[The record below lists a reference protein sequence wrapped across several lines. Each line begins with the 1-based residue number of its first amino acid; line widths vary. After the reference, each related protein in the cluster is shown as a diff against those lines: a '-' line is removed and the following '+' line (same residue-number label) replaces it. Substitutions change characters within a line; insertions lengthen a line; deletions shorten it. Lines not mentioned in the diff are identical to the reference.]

1 MARVLRRVLLR
12 HPNTTRRLLLAQG
25 LGDLLPVHLG
35 ERVAHDLGA
44 AARLAGVLLFVL
56 VQAAAR
62 PDAGT
67 VPRSAC
73 VISGSIGR
81 SISRPARGGRCKVQ
95 RMIAWVYA

>member
-56 VQAAAR
+56 VEVFHIKRLEHLDYTVRLTSQAA
-62 PDAGT
+62 
-67 VPRSAC
+67 
-73 VISGSIGR
+73 
-81 SISRPARGGRCKVQ
+81 
-95 RMIAWVYA
+95 